1 MIGRPLQ
8 LAAIGGFS
16 LALLGCA
23 SVSPVGVVGAVNT
36 TLGKASPVQAQL
48 LTSAEA
54 QAGANTK
61 ANALLLNELSQAG
74 AVQLAMLNSPD
85 MQAMLASGVA
95 SAANAAQGGRIAN
108 PTLSFERMHA
118 TGELELARA
127 LSFGLLDLLTL
138 PQRQAVAKLNVD
150 KVQLQLAQQLV
161 RQLSDVKLAW
171 VGAIAANQR
180 LLYAQQVQRSA
191 NASAE
196 LAKRLK
202 AVGNFSWLQ
211 QASQQ
216 QFASD
221 AAIQLATAQHTN
233 ISATQHL
240 VRLLGLST
248 SQEAL
253 MRLPKRLPS
262 IPKQTLSPEDISAV
276 AMDTRLDVQLAKLDV
291 TRLLGSNTLAQIDS
305 FTDVEW
311 GIRGVD
317 KKNTADGSVSQSNG
331 FEVAI
336 RLPIFDWGDN
346 KRVALSANSL
356 MAAKNYEST
365 MLNASSELR
374 VSYSAYR
381 TAYDLAAHYQNEVIP
396 MRTRMAEENQYSYNG
411 MLISVFELLADA
423 RQQVAAVT
431 QSLNAV
437 EQFWASEAA
446 LQNSLLG
453 APSAAVSVSA
463 ATAQA
468 DSPGH

>member
-1 MIGRPLQ
+1 
-8 LAAIGGFS
+8 
-16 LALLGCA
+16 
-23 SVSPVGVVGAVNT
+23 
-36 TLGKASPVQAQL
+36 
-48 LTSAEA
+48 
-54 QAGANTK
+54 
-61 ANALLLNELSQAG
+61 
-74 AVQLAMLNSPD
+74 
-85 MQAMLASGVA
+85 
-95 SAANAAQGGRIAN
+95 
-108 PTLSFERMHA
+108 
-118 TGELELARA
+118 

-240 VRLLGLST
+240 VRLLGLNT

-253 MRLPKRLPS
+253 MRLPKKLPS
-262 IPKQTLSPEDISAV
+262 IPKQTLSPEDVSAV
-276 AMDTRLDVQLAKLDV
+276 AMDARLDVQLAKLDV

-317 KKNTADGSVSQSNG
+317 KKDTADGSVSQSNG

-356 MAAKNYEST
+356 IAAKNYEST

-396 MRTRMAEENQYSYNG
+396 MRARMAEENQYSYNG

-463 ATAQA
+463 ASAQA